1 MVENCPNKL
10 CGDKKKMIARANRI
24 EGQIRGIKRMI
35 EEDDYCDDV
44 LNQIASA
51 KAALNGIAK
60 LILEDHL
67 KKCVVL
73 GIKNND
79 ENKVIDELLYTLGK
93 MMK

>member
-1 MVENCPNKL
+1 MSEECPNKL

-35 EEDDYCDDV
+35 EEDNYCDDV
-44 LNQIASA
+44 LNQISSA
-51 KAALNGIAK
+51 KAALDGIAK

-67 KKCVVL
+67 RKCVVS

-79 ENKVIDELLYTLGK
+79 ENKVIDELIYTLGK
-93 MMK
+93 MI

>member
-1 MVENCPNKL
+1 KL

-67 KKCVVL
+67 KKCVVS

>member
-1 MVENCPNKL
+1 MEENCPNKL

-35 EEDDYCDDV
+35 EEDNYCDDV
-44 LNQIASA
+44 LNQISSA
-51 KAALNGIAK
+51 KAALDGIAK

-67 KKCVVL
+67 RKCIVS

-79 ENKVIDELLYTLGK
+79 ENKVIDELIYTLGK

>member
-35 EEDDYCDDV
+35 EEDDCCDDV

-67 KKCVVL
+67 KKCVVS

>member
-1 MVENCPNKL
+1 MSEECPNKL

-35 EEDDYCDDV
+35 EEDNYCDDV
-44 LNQIASA
+44 LNQISSA
-51 KAALNGIAK
+51 KAALDGIAK

-67 KKCVVL
+67 RKCVVS

-79 ENKVIDELLYTLGK
+79 ENKVIDELIYTLGK